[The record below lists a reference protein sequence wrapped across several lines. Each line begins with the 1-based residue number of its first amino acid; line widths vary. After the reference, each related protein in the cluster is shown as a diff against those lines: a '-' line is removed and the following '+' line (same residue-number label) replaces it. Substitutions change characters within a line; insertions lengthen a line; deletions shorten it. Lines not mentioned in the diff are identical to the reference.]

1 MMRLS
6 LAVFI
11 VALLASGCVAKYVC
25 PSGLA
30 LRQVDAELALDPV
43 SVRTVAT
50 LTVCGL
56 PVVVETR
63 TDAET
68 ATVCVDAPLVG
79 VRPACT
85 MGVRVRPGRRDR
97 LAQCADA
104 VAASA
109 NCT

>member
-1 MMRLS
+1 MNRALPFA
-6 LAVFI
+6 LVA
-11 VALLASGCVAKYVC
+11 ALLGSSCVAKYLC

-30 LRQVDAELALDPV
+30 LRQVDAELELDPV

-63 TDAET
+63 TDGTT

-79 VRPACT
+79 VRCKELTP
-85 MGVRVRPGRRDR
+85 
-97 LAQCADA
+97 
-104 VAASA
+104 
-109 NCT
+109 